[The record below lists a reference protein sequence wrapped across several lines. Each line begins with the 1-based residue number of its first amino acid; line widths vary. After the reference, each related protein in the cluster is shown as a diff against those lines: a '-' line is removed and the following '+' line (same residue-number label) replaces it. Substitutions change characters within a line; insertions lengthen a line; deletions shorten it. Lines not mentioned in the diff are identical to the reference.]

1 MTILEKL
8 YKMNSDEQWDYFMC
22 EMTQEEFTEL
32 RGNVPL
38 EKFSINRIQP
48 ERSKREEDCTGKCS
62 PDIPLILLDEWP
74 NLFHPGSVKKVLSM
88 RCSEHCSNT
97 VRDK

>member
-8 YKMNSDEQWDYFMC
+8 YKMNNDEQWDYFMC

-48 ERSKREEDCTGKCS
+48 ERSKREDVER
-62 PDIPLILLDEWP
+62 
-74 NLFHPGSVKKVLSM
+74 
-88 RCSEHCSNT
+88 RCGALNIVET
-97 VRDK
+97 Q